1 MALCSE
7 WAGSWSCLEADV
19 KGVSDGFISLKEVSD
34 WNISETFQTFSLV
47 SELLPKGLI
56 LPI

>member
-34 WNISETFQTFSLV
+34 
-47 SELLPKGLI
+47 
-56 LPI
+56 